1 MKLWGTPF
9 DDDGNRL
16 CLHGVGCYGK
26 PDDGSL
32 GVDGLCLV
40 KDKVPYAIVDWLVVI
55 EFDALQRV
63 TMVTD
68 QSICA
73 GIDQLPGCYL
83 LLKGRL
89 CRMFPS
95 PMQGDDNTC
104 RRFVNTYLPDAVEQ

>member
-1 MKLWGTPF
+1 MWGTPF

-16 CLHGVGCYGK
+16 CFQGVGCYGK

-40 KDKVPYAIVDWLVVI
+40 KDKVPYAIINGLVVI

-68 QSICA
+68 QGICT
-73 GIDQLPGCYL
+73 GINQLPGCYL
-83 LLKGRL
+83 LFKGRL
-89 CRMFPS
+89 CRVFPS
-95 PMQGDDNTC
+95 PMQGDDDTG
-104 RRFVNTYLPDAVEQ
+104 RRFVGANLSDAAEQ